1 MKILNKST
9 SSEHIGIKNLLE
21 NKISILISNGIN
33 YECSDRRIVAPIYGK
48 NNFFEVA
55 RSYKQANIR
64 DIEIVID
71 SKMHPE
77 LSEKALAENVVNAR
91 LPIFDLATG
100 IHFDRLS
107 TAQTLLEG
115 YKLFKST
122 TLADSISRNLIQ
134 KIPLHF
140 ETSESCLSHYL
151 DAGSNGYQKLLN
163 ALNKTKANYES
174 MLSDATKVTEFDRLV
189 EVESFD
195 NVSYLIEDTKFDTT
209 VLMGKTGTGKT
220 KLALQPMIRSAT
232 ENKRVVY
239 LSYLIPLVKQ
249 LCESVGAVN
258 YKNNSLFEIENATSL
273 GAVINSVYKDHL
285 ASVILNCDVLI
296 IDEFEKVMAN
306 VCGHNDT
313 MRDEVF
319 DVLTLA
325 IQKVPK
331 VVVAD
336 ADVTDTTLR
345 WLRKHRKSIQII
357 RATQN
362 PYSNINVT
370 IANKFAVF
378 GNTSNKLKRENV
390 ILFDSLR
397 SMRMT
402 MIDMGLTD
410 KSGQAC
416 EKVALKKQV
425 LVLTGSNKNMEA
437 QSSFLTSPSEE
448 CTKYN
453 LIMASPCLASGYS
466 CEAEYADNVNVVSD
480 LVLGIDE
487 LVNFSRRF
495 RASKN
500 ITFYLTQNDHF
511 NFVPTLLCDTDTD
524 SDRDT
529 LRKEFEDKKKLFNA
543 NQPLSMMWNLKRLG
557 FNVQVQQSS
566 KELLEEGAFRFNLL
580 KAKDLEA
587 RIKAILAA
595 RLITRAEAEK
605 LLMSNQI
612 GFEELA
618 MLKKFEIMRDYQL
631 EEITKQDIL
640 FDEAFRNK
648 PLYKQIWSPNGAA
661 QNKYLVEPAK
671 FIKSRILQNPDYQG
685 ENDTLVLSRP
695 QVHGI
700 ATEIFDNWETYKHI
714 LPDSK
719 EQKDCT
725 QTAATKLFKALM
737 TSLGYIWPKGGYQ
750 SEPKKVKL
758 SLDARALTYKNKL
771 L

>member
-1 MKILNKST
+1 
-9 SSEHIGIKNLLE
+9 
-21 NKISILISNGIN
+21 
-33 YECSDRRIVAPIYGK
+33 
-48 NNFFEVA
+48 
-55 RSYKQANIR
+55 
-64 DIEIVID
+64 
-71 SKMHPE
+71 
-77 LSEKALAENVVNAR
+77 
-91 LPIFDLATG
+91 
-100 IHFDRLS
+100 
-107 TAQTLLEG
+107 
-115 YKLFKST
+115 
-122 TLADSISRNLIQ
+122 
-134 KIPLHF
+134 
-140 ETSESCLSHYL
+140 
-151 DAGSNGYQKLLN
+151 
-163 ALNKTKANYES
+163 
-174 MLSDATKVTEFDRLV
+174 
-189 EVESFD
+189 
-195 NVSYLIEDTKFDTT
+195 
-209 VLMGKTGTGKT
+209 
-220 KLALQPMIRSAT
+220 MIRSAT

-258 YKNNSLFEIENATSL
+258 YKNDSLFEIENATSL
-273 GAVINSVYKDHL
+273 GVVVNSAYKDHL
-285 ASVILNCDVLI
+285 ASVILNCDILI
-296 IDEFEKVMAN
+296 IDEFEKVMTN

-336 ADVTDTTLR
+336 ADITDTTLR

-370 IANKFAVF
+370 IANKFAAF
-378 GNTSNKLKRENV
+378 GNTSNQLKGENV

-425 LVLTGSNKNMEA
+425 LVLTGSNKNMKA
-437 QSSFLTSPSEE
+437 QSSFLTSPPEE
-448 CTKYN
+448 CTNYN
-453 LIMASPCLASGYS
+453 MIMASPCLASGYS
-466 CEAEYADNVNVVSD
+466 CESEYTDNVNVVSD

-511 NFVPTLLCDTDTD
+511 NYVPTPLCDTD
-524 SDRDT
+524 SDRDL
-529 LRKEFEDKKKLFNA
+529 LRNEFEDKKKLFNA
-543 NQPLSMMWNLKRLG
+543 NQPLSMMWNLNRLG
-557 FNVQVQQSS
+557 FNVQIQQSS
-566 KELLEEGAFRFNLL
+566 NEQLEEGIFRFNLL
-580 KAKDLEA
+580 KAQDLEA

-595 RLITRAEAEK
+595 RLITRAEADR
-605 LLMSNQI
+605 LIMSNQV

-618 MLKKFEIMRDYQL
+618 MLKRYEIMRDYQL

-640 FDEAFRNK
+640 FDEAFCNK
-648 PLYKQIWSPNGAA
+648 ALYKQIWNPNGVN

-671 FIKSRILQNPDYQG
+671 FIKSQILQNPDYQG
-685 ENDTLVLSRP
+685 DNDTLVLSRP

-700 ATEIFDNWETYKHI
+700 ATDIFDNWETFKH
-714 LPDSK
+714 LLSDSK
-719 EQKDCT
+719 PQKDCT

-750 SEPKKVKL
+750 SEPKKVTI
-758 SLDARALTYKNKL
+758 SLDARALAYKNSL
-771 L
+771 V

>member
-1 MKILNKST
+1 MKILNEST
-9 SSEHIGIKNLLE
+9 TSEHIGIKNLQE

-33 YECSDRRIVAPIYGK
+33 YECSDRRIVAPMYGK
-48 NNFFEVA
+48 NNFFEIA

-71 SKMHPE
+71 SKKHPE

-107 TAQTLLEG
+107 TVQTLLEG
-115 YKLFKST
+115 YKLFRST

-195 NVSYLIEDTKFDTT
+195 NVSYLIEDTQFDTT
-209 VLMGKTGTGKT
+209 VLLGKTGTGKT
-220 KLALQPMIRSAT
+220 KFALQPLIRSAT
-232 ENKRVVY
+232 ENKKVVY

-258 YKNNSLFEIENATSL
+258 YKNDSLFEIENATSL
-273 GAVINSVYKDHL
+273 GVVVNSAYKDHL
-285 ASVILNCDVLI
+285 ASVILNCDILI
-296 IDEFEKVMAN
+296 IDEFEKVMTN

-336 ADVTDTTLR
+336 ADITDTTLR

-370 IANKFAVF
+370 IANKFAAF
-378 GNTSNKLKRENV
+378 GNTSSNLKGENV

-410 KSGQAC
+410 NSGQAC

-437 QSSFLTSPSEE
+437 QASFLTSPSEE
-448 CTKYN
+448 CTKYSM
-453 LIMASPCLASGYS
+453 IIASPCLASGYS
-466 CEAEYADNVNVVSD
+466 CKAEFTDNVNVVSD

-500 ITFYLTQNDHF
+500 ITFYLTLNDHF
-511 NFVPTLLCDTDTD
+511 NYVPTLLCDTD
-524 SDRDT
+524 SDRDI
-529 LRKEFEDKKKLFNA
+529 LRNEFEDKKKLFNA
-543 NQPLSMMWNLKRLG
+543 NQPLSMMWNLNRLG

-566 KELLEEGAFRFNLL
+566 KEQLEEGVFRFNLL
-580 KAKDLEA
+580 KAQDLEA

-595 RLITRAEAEK
+595 RLITRAEAER
-605 LLMSNQI
+605 LLMNNQV

-640 FDEAFRNK
+640 FDEAFCNK
-648 PLYKQIWSPNGAA
+648 ALYKQIWNPNGVN

-671 FIKSRILQNPDYQG
+671 FIKSQILQNPDYQG
-685 ENDTLVLSRP
+685 DDDTLVLSRP

-700 ATEIFDNWETYKHI
+700 ATEIFGNWEAFKH
-714 LPDSK
+714 LLSDSK
-719 EQKDCT
+719 QQKACT

-758 SLDARALTYKNKL
+758 SLDARALAYKNSL

>member
-1 MKILNKST
+1 M
-9 SSEHIGIKNLLE
+9 
-21 NKISILISNGIN
+21 
-33 YECSDRRIVAPIYGK
+33 
-48 NNFFEVA
+48 
-55 RSYKQANIR
+55 
-64 DIEIVID
+64 
-71 SKMHPE
+71 
-77 LSEKALAENVVNAR
+77 
-91 LPIFDLATG
+91 
-100 IHFDRLS
+100 
-107 TAQTLLEG
+107 
-115 YKLFKST
+115 
-122 TLADSISRNLIQ
+122 
-134 KIPLHF
+134 
-140 ETSESCLSHYL
+140 
-151 DAGSNGYQKLLN
+151 
-163 ALNKTKANYES
+163 
-174 MLSDATKVTEFDRLV
+174 
-189 EVESFD
+189 
-195 NVSYLIEDTKFDTT
+195 
-209 VLMGKTGTGKT
+209 
-220 KLALQPMIRSAT
+220 QPMIRSAT

-258 YKNNSLFEIENATSL
+258 YKNDSLFEIENATSL
-273 GAVINSVYKDHL
+273 GVVVNSAYKDHL
-285 ASVILNCDVLI
+285 ASVILNCDILI
-296 IDEFEKVMAN
+296 IDEFEKVMTN

-336 ADVTDTTLR
+336 ADITDTTLR

-370 IANKFAVF
+370 IANKFAAF
-378 GNTSNKLKRENV
+378 GNTSNQLKGENV

-425 LVLTGSNKNMEA
+425 LVLTGSNKNMKA
-437 QSSFLTSPSEE
+437 QSSFLTSPPEE
-448 CTKYN
+448 CTNYN
-453 LIMASPCLASGYS
+453 MIMASPCLASGYS
-466 CEAEYADNVNVVSD
+466 CESEYTDNVNVVSD

-511 NFVPTLLCDTDTD
+511 NYVPTPLCDTD
-524 SDRDT
+524 SDRDL
-529 LRKEFEDKKKLFNA
+529 LRNEFEDKKKLFNA
-543 NQPLSMMWNLKRLG
+543 NQPLSMMWNLNRLG
-557 FNVQVQQSS
+557 FNVQIQQSS
-566 KELLEEGAFRFNLL
+566 NEQLEEGIFRFNLL
-580 KAKDLEA
+580 KAQDLEA

-595 RLITRAEAEK
+595 RLITRAEADR
-605 LLMSNQI
+605 LIMSNQV

-618 MLKKFEIMRDYQL
+618 MLKRYEIMRDYQL

-640 FDEAFRNK
+640 FDEAFCNK
-648 PLYKQIWSPNGAA
+648 ALYKQIWNPNGVN

-671 FIKSRILQNPDYQG
+671 FIKSQILQNPDYQG
-685 ENDTLVLSRP
+685 DNDTLVLSRP

-700 ATEIFDNWETYKHI
+700 ATDIFDNWETFKH
-714 LPDSK
+714 LLSDSK
-719 EQKDCT
+719 PQKDCT

-750 SEPKKVKL
+750 SEPKKVTI
-758 SLDARALTYKNKL
+758 SLDARALAYKNSL
-771 L
+771 V

>member
-33 YECSDRRIVAPIYGK
+33 YECSDRRIVAPMYGK

-55 RSYKQANIR
+55 SSYKQANIR

-77 LSEKALAENVVNAR
+77 LSEKALAENVENAR
-91 LPIFDLATG
+91 LPIIDLATG

-107 TAQTLLEG
+107 TVQTLLEG
-115 YKLFKST
+115 YKLFRST

-151 DAGSNGYQKLLN
+151 DAGSNGYQELFI

-174 MLSDATKVTEFDRLV
+174 MLSEATKVTEFDELV
-189 EVESFD
+189 EVETFD
-195 NVSYLIEDTKFDTT
+195 NASHLIEENQFNTT
-209 VLMGKTGTGKT
+209 VLMGQTGTGKT

-232 ENKRVVY
+232 KNKRVVY

-273 GAVINSVYKDHL
+273 GVVVNSVYKDHL
-285 ASVILNCDVLI
+285 ASVILNCHVLI
-296 IDEFEKVMAN
+296 IDEFEKVMTN

-313 MRDEVF
+313 MRDEVY

-336 ADVTDTTLR
+336 ADITDTTLR

-370 IANKFAVF
+370 IANKFAAF
-378 GNTSNKLKRENV
+378 GNTSNQLNGENV

-402 MIDMGLTD
+402 MINMGLTD

-437 QSSFLTSPSEE
+437 QSSFLTSPSKE
-448 CTKYN
+448 CTKYSM
-453 LIMASPCLASGYS
+453 IIASPCLASGYS
-466 CEAEYADNVNVVSD
+466 CEAEYTDNVNVVSD

-511 NFVPTLLCDTDTD
+511 NYVPTLPCDTN
-524 SDRDT
+524 SDRDAV
-529 LRKEFEDKKKLFNA
+529 RKEFEDKKKLFNA

-557 FNVQVQQSS
+557 FNVKVQQSS
-566 KELLEEGAFRFNLL
+566 KAQLEEGVFRFNLL

-595 RLITRAEAEK
+595 RLITRAEADR
-605 LLMSNQI
+605 LIMSNQV

-618 MLKKFEIMRDYQL
+618 MLKRYEIMRDYQL
-631 EEITKQDIL
+631 EEITKQDIR
-640 FDEAFRNK
+640 FDEAFYNK
-648 PLYKQIWSPNGAA
+648 ALYKQIWNPNGVN

-671 FIKSRILQNPDYQG
+671 FIKSQILQHPDYQG
-685 ENDTLVLSRP
+685 DDDTLVLSRS

-700 ATEIFDNWETYKHI
+700 VTEIFDNWETFKH
-714 LPDSK
+714 LLSDRK
-719 EQKDCT
+719 QQKDCT

-737 TSLGYIWPKGGYQ
+737 SSLGYIWPKGGYQ

-758 SLDARALTYKNKL
+758 SLDARALTYKNSL

>member
-1 MKILNKST
+1 MEILNKST
-9 SSEHIGIKNLLE
+9 TSEHIGIKNLQE

-33 YECSDRRIVAPIYGK
+33 YECSDRRIVAPMYGK

-55 RSYKQANIR
+55 SSYKQANIR

-71 SKMHPE
+71 SKVHPE
-77 LSEKALAENVVNAR
+77 LSEKALAENVENTR

-107 TAQTLLEG
+107 TVQTLLEG
-115 YKLFKST
+115 YKLFRST

-174 MLSDATKVTEFDRLV
+174 MLSDATNVTEFDQLV
-189 EVESFD
+189 DVESFD
-195 NVSYLIEDTKFDTT
+195 NVSDLIEDTQFDTK
-209 VLMGKTGTGKT
+209 VLLGKTGTGKT
-220 KLALQPMIRSAT
+220 KFALQPLIRSAN

-258 YKNNSLFEIENATSL
+258 YQNDSLFEIENATSL
-273 GAVINSVYKDHL
+273 GVVVNSAYKDHL
-285 ASVILNCDVLI
+285 ASVILNCDILI

-336 ADVTDTTLR
+336 ADITDTTLR

-370 IANKFAVF
+370 IANKFAAF
-378 GNTSNKLKRENV
+378 GNTSNQLKGENV
-390 ILFDSLR
+390 ILFDSLK

-425 LVLTGSNKNMEA
+425 LVLTGSNKNMKA

-448 CTKYN
+448 CTKYK

-466 CEAEYADNVNVVSD
+466 CEAEYTENVNVVSD

-500 ITFYLTQNDHF
+500 ITFYLTQHDHF
-511 NFVPTLLCDTDTD
+511 NYVPTLPCDTD
-524 SDRDT
+524 SDRDI
-529 LRKEFEDKKKLFNA
+529 LRNDFENKKKLFNA

-566 KELLEEGAFRFNLL
+566 KEQLEEGVFRFNLL

-595 RLITRAEAEK
+595 RLITRAEAER
-605 LLMSNQI
+605 LLMSNQV

-631 EEITKQDIL
+631 EKITKEDIL
-640 FDEAFRNK
+640 FDEVFRNK
-648 PLYKQIWSPNGAA
+648 ALFKQIWNPSASSL
-661 QNKYLVEPAK
+661 NKHLVQPAK
-671 FIKSRILQNPDYQG
+671 FIKPQVLENPKYKG
-685 ENDTLVLSRP
+685 ENETLVLTRP
-695 QVHGI
+695 QVKSI
-700 ATEIFDNWETYKHI
+700 AIEVYENRKTYEHL
-714 LPDSK
+714 LPDIK
-719 EQKDCT
+719 WKDNCT
-725 QTAATKLFKALM
+725 QHSATKLFKSLIK
-737 TSLGYIWPKGGYQ
+737 SLGYAWPEGDFQG
-750 SEPKKVKL
+750 EPKKVKI
-758 SLDARALTYKNKL
+758 SLDARALAYKNSL

>member
-1 MKILNKST
+1 MKILNEST
-9 SSEHIGIKNLLE
+9 TSEHLGIKNLHE

-33 YECSDRRIVAPIYGK
+33 YECSDRRIVAPMYGK

-55 RSYKQANIR
+55 RSYKQAHIR

-71 SKMHPE
+71 SKKHPE
-77 LSEKALAENVVNAR
+77 LSEKALAENVANAR

-107 TAQTLLEG
+107 TDQTLLEG

-122 TLADSISRNLIQ
+122 LLADSISRNLIQ
-134 KIPLHF
+134 KIPFHF
-140 ETSESCLSHYL
+140 ETSESCLAHYL
-151 DAGSNGYQKLLN
+151 DAGSNGYQELLN
-163 ALNKTKANYES
+163 ALNQTKSNYES
-174 MLSDATKVTEFDRLV
+174 MLSQATKVTEFDELI
-189 EVESFD
+189 EVETFD
-195 NVSYLIEDTKFDTT
+195 NVSYLIEDNQFDTT
-209 VLMGKTGTGKT
+209 VLHGQTGTGKT
-220 KLALQPMIRSAT
+220 KHALQPLIRSAT

-258 YKNNSLFEIENATSL
+258 YKNTSLFEVENATSL
-273 GAVINSVYKDHL
+273 GVVVNSVYKDHL

-319 DVLTLA
+319 DVLILA
-325 IQKVPK
+325 IQKAPK
-331 VVVAD
+331 IVVAD

-345 WLRKHRKSIQII
+345 WLRKHRTSVQII

-362 PYSNINVT
+362 PYANINVT
-370 IANKFAVF
+370 ISNKFAAF
-378 GNTSNKLKRENV
+378 SNTSNKLKGENV
-390 ILFDSLR
+390 ILFDSLK

-416 EKVALKKQV
+416 EKAALKKKV
-425 LVLTGSNKNMEA
+425 LVLTGNNKNMKEQA
-437 QSSFLTSPSEE
+437 DFLTSPTEN
-448 CTKYN
+448 CTKYKM
-453 LIMASPCLASGYS
+453 IMASPCLASGYS

-500 ITFYLTQNDHF
+500 ITFYLTQNGHF
-511 NFVPTLLCDTDTD
+511 NYVPTLPCHTD

-566 KELLEEGAFRFNLL
+566 KEQLEEGVFRFNLL

-587 RIKAILAA
+587 RIKAILVA
-595 RLITRAEAEK
+595 RLITRAEAER
-605 LLMSNQI
+605 LIMSNQI

-640 FDEAFRNK
+640 FDDAFRNK
-648 PLYKQIWSPNGAA
+648 PLYKQIWNPNGIN

-671 FIKSRILQNPDYQG
+671 IIKSQILQNPDYQS

-695 QVHGI
+695 QVHDI
-700 ATEIFDNWETYKHI
+700 ATEIFHNWETFKH
-714 LPDSK
+714 LLSDSK
-719 EQKDCT
+719 QQKDCT

-737 TSLGYIWPKGGYQ
+737 TSLGYTWPKGGYQ
-750 SEPKKVKL
+750 SEPKKVTI
-758 SLDARALTYKNKL
+758 SLDARALAYKNSL

>member
-33 YECSDRRIVAPIYGK
+33 YECSDRRIVAPMYGK

-55 RSYKQANIR
+55 RSYKQALIR

-71 SKMHPE
+71 SKKHPE
-77 LSEKALAENVVNAR
+77 LSEKALAENVESAR

-100 IHFDRLS
+100 INFDRLS

-122 TLADSISRNLIQ
+122 ALADSISRNLIQ

-140 ETSESCLSHYL
+140 ETSESCLAHYL
-151 DAGSNGYQKLLN
+151 DAGSNGYQELLI

-174 MLSDATKVTEFDRLV
+174 MLSEATKVTEFDELV
-189 EVESFD
+189 EVETFD
-195 NVSYLIEDTKFDTT
+195 NVSDLIEDNQFDTT
-209 VLMGKTGTGKT
+209 VLMGQTGTGKT
-220 KLALQPMIRSAT
+220 KHALQPMIRSAT

-258 YKNNSLFEIENATSL
+258 YKNTSLFEIENAASL
-273 GAVINSVYKDHL
+273 GVVVNSIYKDHL

-296 IDEFEKVMAN
+296 VDEFEKVMAN

-325 IQKVPK
+325 TQKAPK

-345 WLRKHRKSIQII
+345 WLRKHRKSVQII
-357 RATQN
+357 CASKN
-362 PYSNINVT
+362 PYTNINVT
-370 IANKFAVF
+370 IANKFAAF
-378 GNTSNKLKRENV
+378 SNTSNKLKGENV

-437 QSSFLTSPSEE
+437 QSSFLTSPSKE
-448 CTKYN
+448 CTKYKM
-453 LIMASPCLASGYS
+453 IMASPCLASGYS
-466 CEAEYADNVNVVSD
+466 CEAEYTDNVNVVSD

-500 ITFYLTQNDHF
+500 ITFYLTLNDHF
-511 NFVPTLLCDTDTD
+511 NYVPTLLCDSD
-524 SDRDT
+524 SDRDI
-529 LRKEFEDKKKLFNA
+529 LRNEFEDKKKLFNE
-543 NQPLSMMWNLKRLG
+543 NQPFSMMWNLKRLG
-557 FNVQVQQSS
+557 FNVHVQQSS
-566 KELLEEGAFRFNLL
+566 MEALEEGIFRFNLL

-595 RLITRAEAEK
+595 RLITRAEAER

-618 MLKKFEIMRDYQL
+618 MLKKYEIMRDYQL

-700 ATEIFDNWETYKHI
+700 ATEIFDNWETFKHL
-714 LPDSK
+714 LPDN
-719 EQKDCT
+719 EQKEDCT
-725 QTAATKLFKALM
+725 RTAATRLFKALIL
-737 TSLGYIWPKGGYQ
+737 SLGYIWPKGGYQ
-750 SEPKKVKL
+750 SEPKKVTI
-758 SLDARALTYKNKL
+758 SLDARALAYKNSL

>member
-1 MKILNKST
+1 MKILNEST
-9 SSEHIGIKNLLE
+9 TSEHIGIKNLQE

-33 YECSDRRIVAPIYGK
+33 YVCSDRRIVAPMYGK
-48 NNFFEVA
+48 NNFFEIA
-55 RSYKQANIR
+55 RSYKQASIR

-71 SKMHPE
+71 SKKHPE
-77 LSEKALAENVVNAR
+77 LSEKALAENVANAR

-107 TAQTLLEG
+107 TVQTLLEG
-115 YKLFKST
+115 YKLFRST
-122 TLADSISRNLIQ
+122 ALADSISRNLIQ

-163 ALNKTKANYES
+163 ALNKTTTNYES
-174 MLSDATKVTEFDRLV
+174 MLSDATKVTEFDRFV

-195 NVSYLIEDTKFDTT
+195 NVSYLIEDTQFDTT
-209 VLMGKTGTGKT
+209 VLLGKTGTGKT
-220 KLALQPMIRSAT
+220 KLALQPLIRSAT
-232 ENKRVVY
+232 ENKKVVY

-258 YKNNSLFEIENATSL
+258 YKNDSLFEIENATSL
-273 GAVINSVYKDHL
+273 GVVVNSAYKDHL
-285 ASVILNCDVLI
+285 ASVILNCDILI
-296 IDEFEKVMAN
+296 IDEFEKVMTN

-336 ADVTDTTLR
+336 ADITDTTLR

-370 IANKFAVF
+370 IANKFAAF
-378 GNTSNKLKRENV
+378 GNTSSKLKGENV

-437 QSSFLTSPSEE
+437 QASFLTSPSEE
-448 CTKYN
+448 CTQYDM
-453 LIMASPCLASGYS
+453 IMASPCLASGYS
-466 CEAEYADNVNVVSD
+466 CESDYTDNVNVVSD

-500 ITFYLTQNDHF
+500 ITFYLTLNDHF
-511 NFVPTLLCDTDTD
+511 NYVPTQLCDTD
-524 SDRDT
+524 SDRDI
-529 LRKEFEDKKKLFNA
+529 LRNEFEDKKKLFNA
-543 NQPLSMMWNLKRLG
+543 NQPLSMMWNLNRLG
-557 FNVQVQQSS
+557 FNVQIQQSS
-566 KELLEEGAFRFNLL
+566 NEQLEEGIFRFNLL
-580 KAKDLEA
+580 KAQDLEA

-595 RLITRAEAEK
+595 RLITRAEADR
-605 LLMSNQI
+605 LIMSNQV

-618 MLKKFEIMRDYQL
+618 MLKRYEIMRDYQL

-640 FDEAFRNK
+640 FDEAFCNK
-648 PLYKQIWSPNGAA
+648 ALYKQIWSPNGVN

-671 FIKSRILQNPDYQG
+671 FIKSQILQNPDYEG
-685 ENDTLVLSRP
+685 DNDTLVLSRP
-695 QVHGI
+695 HVHGI
-700 ATEIFDNWETYKHI
+700 ATEIFDNWETFKHL

-719 EQKDCT
+719 QQKDCT

-758 SLDARALTYKNKL
+758 SLDARALAYKNSL
-771 L
+771 V